1 MFVIL
6 SNQFDPIAE
15 DLASQWAAIGH
26 VVGRL
31 TPRDLSVSG
40 WRHHLG
46 GKGPAFAVVE
56 GRLIST
62 EEITGLVTR
71 MPSVFEHDL
80 TELVP
85 EDRAY
90 VSAEMTAF
98 LLSWLLALQCPVIN
112 RPTPICLAGPYW
124 SPERWVKTA
133 YDLRIPAVPF
143 RRSIRVAETP
153 QIKVPAIGAVSLT
166 VIGKRALGDAA
177 PELACN
183 AQRLAEAAGCD
194 LLAVE
199 FEGPQAGA
207 RFIGA
212 CPWPDLTRPKLANA
226 VLGHLL
232 SGARTTPT
240 LSDPA

>member
-1 MFVIL
+1 MLVIL
-6 SNQFDPIAE
+6 SNQFDPVAE
-15 DLASQWAAIGH
+15 ELASQWAAVGH

-46 GKGPAFAVVE
+46 GKGPALAVVE
-56 GRLIST
+56 RCLIST

-80 TELVP
+80 ADVVP

-112 RPTPICLAGPYW
+112 RPTPTCLAGPYW

-133 YDLRIPAVPF
+133 HDLRIPALPF
-143 RRSIRVAETP
+143 QRSVRVGETP
-153 QIKVPAIGAVSLT
+153 RIKAPAIGTVSLT
-166 VIGKRALGDAA
+166 VVGKRAFGVAA
-177 PELACN
+177 PELACD

-199 FEGPQAGA
+199 FEGPESGA

-212 CPWPDLTRPKLANA
+212 HPWPDLTTPKLAEA

-232 SGARTTPT
+232 NRARTALT
-240 LSDPA
+240 LSGPA